1 MSLTRNQKRKR
12 EDIDT
17 PSDIQS
23 TKERKKLKMFQPLF
37 TLVKKEGIDVSYG
50 WELVSFYYKNQK
62 ISSYKL
68 IKCEVDI
75 TCNIARYNN
84 KEFEFTYIEYEDLI
98 ISFNQNKINIKSKK
112 DIDNLLNFGSPETN
126 IDEDT
131 TIDKDTTK
139 IDDDDDDDDE
149 VDDEIDDDNSNTLQN
164 IQQQNLP
171 QFQQYQQPQYQ
182 QLPNY
187 QLPQYQQYQQ
197 YQQPNYQHYLYNQQ
211 QETII
216 KQIIKNEMSLL
227 IVQIKEYIDLQLN
240 K

>member
-62 ISSYKL
+62 IASYKL

-98 ISFNQNKINIKSKK
+98 ISFNQNKINIKNKK
-112 DIDNLLNFGSPETN
+112 DIDNLLNFGSPETT
-126 IDEDT
+126 IDE
-131 TIDKDTTK
+131 DTTK

-149 VDDEIDDDNSNTLQN
+149 VDDNSNTLQN
-164 IQQQNLP
+164 LQQQILP
-171 QFQQYQQPQYQ
+171 QYQQLPNYQQPQYQ

-187 QLPQYQQYQQ
+187 QQLQYQQPQYQQ